1 MVNPGY
7 SGNIDDSD
15 LPLLPWWYISGITAQ
30 NVATAT
36 LSAPNQRTQNQL
48 PSDLT
53 YVTVTGNYVDGGGNW
68 LGGYV
73 TFEQSNDLLYGPD
86 PSTGLYYRIP
96 ARLTGS
102 VPIANT
108 LGFNWDGSG
117 RVYIQFGTLT
127 VNLLAT
133 DTTPVV
139 IQVPYA
145 NTQVPGYVAPTGW
158 VYHVK
163 EYFQDGME
171 YDIAPTISQATT
183 GADINSLIIPNTLAQ
198 NAEWSPQWNS

>member
-15 LPLLPWWYISGITAQ
+15 LPLLPWWYIQGITAQ

-36 LSAPNQRTQNQL
+36 LPAPNTQTANEL

-53 YVTVTGNYVDGGGNW
+53 YITVTGNYADGGGNW

-86 PSTGLYYRIP
+86 PGTGLYYRIP
-96 ARLTGS
+96 ARLTGN

-108 LGFNWDGSG
+108 LGFNFDGSG

-133 DTTPVV
+133 DTSPVV
-139 IQVPYA
+139 IQEPYPK
-145 NTQVPGYVAPTGW
+145 TQVPGYVAPTSW

-163 EYFQDGME
+163 EYFQNGME
-171 YDIAPTISQATT
+171 YDIAPVIAQASSSV
-183 GADINSLIIPNTLAQ
+183 DINSLVIPSTYQ
-198 NAEWSPQWNS
+198 CNAEWSPQWNS